1 MINVVLSL
9 QSKLDEANKHVLVE
23 RQCQAN
29 GQYSRRG
36 CLDVQAFPVK
46 QMRMFWKRKSSTF
59 LDSLV
64 VILRKLKPTVES
76 AKKVTVKFR
85 KRKDCQQVWSVKK
98 DMQKIKMEDVNFP
111 GQNKF
116 FINRNFGPYYKVLW
130 SKSKKLHSLGK
141 IFSFYISSDTIKIK
155 SSENNSQLTTTQV
168 DDFGKCFPNIE

>member
-46 QMRMFWKRKSSTF
+46 WMRMFWKRKSSTF

-64 VILRKLKPTVES
+64 VILCKLKPTIES

-98 DMQKIKMEDVNFP
+98 DMQKIKMEDVNF
-111 GQNKF
+111 
-116 FINRNFGPYYKVLW
+116 
-130 SKSKKLHSLGK
+130 LGK
-141 IFSFYISSDTIKIK
+141 TNFLLIEALVHITKYCGPRAKNYIVQVKFSVFTFPVTQSRSRAVKTI
-155 SSENNSQLTTTQV
+155 
-168 DDFGKCFPNIE
+168 PH